1 MKYEIGVKT
10 ESLPIYSL
18 VPDYFDNADTEEEE
32 DGSRGKKRGL
42 WPLPGGINSYVETLF
57 TMLDAVAAGTMT
69 KTDYVRWLMATFE
82 QVRSE
87 KTANGYVNVPRSIG
101 LTTVVEGKIRLT
113 PDGERVRESKDRDI
127 LFGILAKNILGIDEI
142 MEFLK
147 TTQEPQT
154 EANVLAFL
162 KENLGVEWTTFAQ
175 VNFRLMWLV
184 NLRRVQRLEGGY
196 KLV

>member
-1 MKYEIGVKT
+1 
-10 ESLPIYSL
+10 
-18 VPDYFDNADTEEEE
+18 
-32 DGSRGKKRGL
+32 
-42 WPLPGGINSYVETLF
+42 
-57 TMLDAVAAGTMT
+57 MT

-101 LTTVVEGKIRLT
+101 LTSVVEGKIRLT
-113 PDGERVRESKDRDI
+113 PDGERVRQSKDRDI

-154 EANVLAFL
+154 RQTYWHSSKRISVSNGRPLPRSTSASC
-162 KENLGVEWTTFAQ
+162 G
-175 VNFRLMWLV
+175 
-184 NLRRVQRLEGGY
+184 
-196 KLV
+196 